1 MIGDEPRIQ
10 GKHMPSRISIK
21 GVSDGLL
28 IVLGEGDWN
37 ELHQQLLE
45 EIDQQKEF
53 LKGARLA
60 LDVGDLALKAAQLGK
75 LRSEVSDRD
84 LSLWA
89 IISKSSITQSTA
101 QALGLATEISKPT
114 QELKSKEMDSNSQT
128 GEEAVLVKRTLR
140 SGFSLQHAGHV
151 IVIGDVNPGAEIVAG
166 GNIIVWGRLR
176 GMVHAGAEGDENA
189 VICALDLSPTQ
200 LRISGMIALAPKRR
214 GKPKPEIAFLRDGQ
228 VEAETWQPKREKI

>member
-1 MIGDEPRIQ
+1 
-10 GKHMPSRISIK
+10 MPSSISIK
-21 GVSDGLL
+21 GISDGLL

-45 EIDQQKEF
+45 KIDLQKEF

-60 LDVGDLALKAAQLGK
+60 LDVGEQSLRAAQLGK
-75 LRSEVSDRD
+75 LRSEVSERD

-89 IISKSSITQSTA
+89 VISKSSITQSTA
-101 QALGLATEISKPT
+101 QTLGLATEISKPA
-114 QELKSKEMDSNSQT
+114 QELKSMEMDSSSKP
-128 GEEAVLVKRTLR
+128 GEDAVLVKRTLR

-166 GNIIVWGRLR
+166 GNIVVWGRLR
-176 GMVHAGAEGDENA
+176 GMVHAGAGGDENA

-200 LRISGMIALAPKRR
+200 LRISGMIALTPKRR
-214 GKPKPEIAFLRDGQ
+214 GKPKPEIAYLQDGQ
-228 VEAETWQPKREKI
+228 VVAETWQPKREKI